1 MEYYIGTIHAMA
13 QHPSLPTPVGRQ
25 RDVLY
30 LPARGHIVVLGT
42 AGSGKTTL
50 AILRAAYL
58 GDPNTENNGR
68 TLLLTFNR
76 ALVSYLRHFQS
87 PQFKNVK
94 VEHYHLFARGYLG
107 HRGRMGYNTVCQ
119 AKLRDDLIANGV
131 SRVMTSH
138 GEHAIFSRSAAF
150 FSNEISWIQQRGISS
165 LHEYLQVDR
174 IGHDGTPLDRTS
186 RQLVF
191 EVFDEY
197 LTQRT
202 ALRKDFDWDDMA
214 TGVCEEF
221 DADSSTRLYKHIVID
236 EGQDFSPQMIRSLAK
251 AVPSDG
257 SVTFFGDMAQQIY
270 GRRMSWKSAGLSV
283 PQVWEFKENYRNTK
297 QIAALGLAISRMP
310 YFKGTPDLVEPV
322 APKADGP
329 LPALVKCSSL
339 RRETEL
345 VRTLGID
352 AAKTQ
357 TVAILA
363 RNWALADSIASSL
376 PRSSVRL
383 DHDISTWRTGARV
396 FYGTFYGA
404 KGLEFDTVFLPFLT
418 KSNIPDA
425 EQLNAVGEEE
435 ARALDG
441 KLLYVGVTRA
451 KTRLVM
457 TYTGTVTDLLPSKK
471 ALYQESEA

>member
-1 MEYYIGTIHAMA
+1 MA
-13 QHPSLPTPVGRQ
+13 QHSNLPTPVGRQ

-76 ALVSYLRHFQS
+76 ALVSYLRYFQA
-87 PQFKNVK
+87 PQFKNVT
-94 VEHYHLFARGYLG
+94 VEHYHLFARGYLSR
-107 HRGRMGYNTVCQ
+107 RGRMGYNTVCQ
-119 AKLRDDLIANGV
+119 GKLRDQLISNGISKV
-131 SRVMTSH
+131 TASR
-138 GEHAIFSRSAAF
+138 GEHAIFDRGAAF
-150 FSNEISWIQQRGISS
+150 FSNEISWIQQHGIAS
-165 LHEYLQVDR
+165 LQKYIQVDR
-174 IGHDGTPLDRTS
+174 IGRDGAPLDKTS
-186 RQLVF
+186 RQFVF

-197 LTQRT
+197 LAQRK
-202 ALRKDFDWDDMA
+202 ALKKDFDWDDMA

-221 DADSSTRLYKHIVID
+221 DGDSSTRLYKHVVID

-283 PQVWEFKENYRNTK
+283 PKVWEFKENYRNTK

-329 LPALVKCSSL
+329 LPALVKCASAVK
-339 RRETEL
+339 EIDL
-345 VRTLGID
+345 VRTLAID

-363 RNWALADSIASSL
+363 RNWALVDSIASRL

-383 DHDISTWRTGARV
+383 DHDLSTWQAGPKV

-425 EQLNAVGEEE
+425 EQVKALGEQE
-435 ARALDG
+435 AHSLDG

-457 TYTGTVTDLLPSKK
+457 TFTGTITELLPLEKE
-471 ALYQESEA
+471 LYQTSEA